1 MRNKRVWK
9 AVMGEEVRY
18 LVDEAAT
25 ERFGRLLAQATQ
37 GGPHFTSEARAGSG
51 GPDVRATLGG
61 RIFLSGDLGAGKTTL
76 TRGLVR
82 GYGIAGA
89 VKSPTYTLVEP
100 YEQPG
105 CNLYHFDLYRLADPE
120 EVEFLGV
127 ADYFDEA
134 NLCVIEWAEKGKGFL
149 PASDLDITLSHE
161 GTGRRVHWQAR
172 SSRGETIVKKLSD
185 LLARKQTGINPA

>member
-1 MRNKRVWK
+1 
-9 AVMGEEVRY
+9 MGEETRY

-25 ERFGRLLAQATQ
+25 ERFGRLLAHATQ
-37 GGPHFTSEARAGSG
+37 HEPQPQFTATAGAG
-51 GPDVRATLGG
+51 EPDVRATLGG

-82 GYGIAGA
+82 GYGIEGA

-105 CNLYHFDLYRLADPE
+105 CNLYHFDLFRLADPE

-127 ADYFDEA
+127 GDYFDEA
-134 NLCVIEWAEKGKGFL
+134 NLCVIEWAEKGKGYL
-149 PASDLDITLSHE
+149 PAPDLEISLSHE
-161 GTGRRVHWQAR
+161 GVGRLIHWQPR
-172 SSRGETIVKKLSD
+172 SPRGQSIVKKLSD
-185 LLARKQTGINPA
+185 LLARKQTGINPV

>member
-1 MRNKRVWK
+1 
-9 AVMGEEVRY
+9 MGEEVRY

-25 ERFGRLLAQATQ
+25 ESFGRLLAQATQ
-37 GGPHFTSEARAGSG
+37 REPSSACGVSAGAGES
-51 GPDVRATLGG
+51 DVRATLGG

-82 GYGIAGA
+82 GYGIEGA

-100 YEQPG
+100 YEQAG

-127 ADYFDEA
+127 GEYFDEA
-134 NLCVIEWAEKGKGFL
+134 NLCVIEWAEKGKGYL
-149 PASDLDITLSHE
+149 PAPDLEINLSHE
-161 GTGRRVHWQAR
+161 GTGRRIHWQPR
-172 SSRGETIVKKLSD
+172 SPRGENIVKKLSD
-185 LLARKQTGINPA
+185 LLARKPTGINPV